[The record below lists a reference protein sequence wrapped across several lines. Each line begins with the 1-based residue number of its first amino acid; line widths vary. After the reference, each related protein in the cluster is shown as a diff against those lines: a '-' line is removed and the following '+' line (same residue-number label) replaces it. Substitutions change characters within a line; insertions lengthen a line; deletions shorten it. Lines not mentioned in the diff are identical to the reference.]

1 MAARIMAFVMFISY
15 GSLLAL
21 FVLGPTVPVAVTLP
35 GLAHEATPS
44 HTGTAVVPSQLSG
57 WVVADGSS
65 TVWPITADIAE
76 HFAELAPGVEFTV
89 DVSGTSGGFR
99 EFCGNQTDV
108 QQASRPITA
117 AEQGACAAA
126 GVTYERFSLGID
138 GITILVHPNNPL
150 ECLTI
155 EQLRALW
162 APGSTMFTWGD
173 IDPAWPPE
181 PIALYGPDPD
191 SGTFDIFT
199 ETIVGESGAIRTDYT
214 PSADDHVLVEG
225 VAADEDALGF
235 AGYAYFAA
243 TRDRL
248 KAIAVDAGN
257 GCVAPSRATI
267 GDGSYAPLTR
277 PLYLYV
283 NRASL
288 VRPEMQAFMRHYLA
302 SAKASVAGVGYAV
315 LDDDVYHA
323 NLTALEAAI
332 AEVTSNDAGTARK
345 SKYKGANDDRV
356 RL

>member
-1 MAARIMAFVMFISY
+1 MMARIMAFVMFIVY
-15 GSLLAL
+15 GSLLAM
-21 FVLGPTVPVAVTLP
+21 FIAGPTVPVTLP
-35 GLAHEATPS
+35 GLAREATPS
-44 HTGTAVVPSQLSG
+44 GAGSPVVPSGLSG

-65 TVWPITADIAE
+65 TVWPITVAVAE
-76 HFAELAPGVEFTV
+76 SFTELAPEVEVTI
-89 DVSGTSGGFR
+89 DVFGTGGGFR
-99 EFCGNQTDV
+99 GFCANQSDI

-117 AEQGACAAA
+117 AEQAACDAA

-138 GITILVHPNNPL
+138 GITIVVHPNNPL
-150 ECLTI
+150 ACLTI

-162 APGSTMFTWGD
+162 APGSTMFTWRD
-173 IDPAWPPE
+173 IDPAWPAE

-199 ETIVGESGAIRTDYT
+199 ETIVGEPGAIRTDYT

-225 VAADEDALGF
+225 VAADQDALGF

-288 VRPEMQAFMRHYLA
+288 ARPELQAFMRLYLE

-332 AEVTSNDAGTARK
+332 AEVSSNEASAARRM
-345 SKYKGANDDRV
+345 KYRGGNDDHL